1 MYVPKTQEN
10 DSDVIAFLNGFKTE
24 DRFPDLM
31 ELLELLGKVSGE
43 KAKMWGTSI
52 IGFGKYSYKGKS
64 SAGEWFKIG
73 FSPRKQNI
81 SIYAISGFEKEV
93 ELLSALGKY
102 KTSKGCMYIKR
113 LADVD
118 KSVLKEFLGRSWE
131 EMKTW

>member
-10 DSDVIAFLNGFKTE
+10 DSDVIAFLDGFKSE
-24 DRFPDLM
+24 VRFPDLM
-31 ELLELLGKVSGE
+31 ELLEIQENISGE
-43 KAKMWGTSI
+43 KAKMWGSSI

-64 SAGEWFKIG
+64 SAGDWFKIG

-81 SIYAISGFEKEV
+81 SIYAISGFEKET

-102 KTSKGCMYIKR
+102 KTGKGCLYVKR
-113 LADVD
+113 LADTD
-118 KSVLKEFLGRSWE
+118 KSILTEFLTRSWE